1 MDLTRRI
8 QSKERLMM
16 VDGQKHIISG
26 FHSIRPLWQILTC
39 THICIIY
46 IYTYVYIHILYSHLL
61 LGRHYIA
68 GEG

>member
-1 MDLTRRI
+1 
-8 QSKERLMM
+8 MM
-16 VDGQKHIISG
+16 VDGQAHIISG

-46 IYTYVYIHILYSHLL
+46 IHIYTHIYIYIHILYSHLL